1 MNWKRS
7 KGIKKYLSMD
17 KKVYSSIFFLNLS
30 IIKIINLFLK
40 CFDNFNQE
48 NIPKTDE
55 NIIIY
60 INSSYTCT
68 LVNEKGRKKIK

>member
-1 MNWKRS
+1 
-7 KGIKKYLSMD
+7 MD
-17 KKVYSSIFFLNLS
+17 KKVYSSILFLNLS

-55 NIIIY
+55 NIMIIY
-60 INSSYTCT
+60 INTSYTCI
-68 LVNEKGRKKIK
+68 LVNEKGRKKSNEFINK

>member
-1 MNWKRS
+1 
-7 KGIKKYLSMD
+7 MD

-60 INSSYTCT
+60 INSSYTYI
-68 LVNEKGRKKIK
+68 LVNEKGRKKIKWIYK